1 MLENYPDVLTVHE
14 LSEILRIDKSTA
26 YRMLQKEIIPSR
38 RIFNAYRI
46 NKNAVLKYLGEDV
59 KVPK

>member
-14 LSEILRIDKSTA
+14 LSEILRIDKSTV
-26 YRMLQKEIIPSR
+26 YRMLQEGTIPCR
-38 RIFNAYRI
+38 RIGTAYRI

-59 KVPK
+59 NVPK